1 MDSVYA
7 QFPIPSNERFIAR
20 ETYERIRYIKLNF
33 DKFSKIYDL
42 NLESIDGSSFFTM
55 MYNFCKRD
63 FMINEALIIY
73 NLKMPKNRITK
84 NIINNYAYE
93 YLKLFEK
100 QKIIRGGEYN
110 SQIMNI
116 CQKLTKNKKYK
127 ISRLVMLDIIQEY
140 YFLSY
145 FNSYPDQHFFERHIN
160 DFLTYVCKKL
170 KN

>member
-7 QFPIPSNERFIAR
+7 QFTIPNNERFIAR

-42 NLESIDGSSFFTM
+42 NFESIDGSSFFTM

-84 NIINNYAYE
+84 NIINNYEYE

-100 QKIIRGGEYN
+100 QK
-110 SQIMNI
+110 S
-116 CQKLTKNKKYK
+116 KN
-127 ISRLVMLDIIQEY
+127 
-140 YFLSY
+140 
-145 FNSYPDQHFFERHIN
+145 
-160 DFLTYVCKKL
+160 
-170 KN
+170 